1 MSNLISIILL
11 LASIGMFVFYINP
24 LYTGATGE
32 KDFAARSIQELKADD
47 TQYVDALD
55 RTTKYELTRQNLLNI
70 SRSISSA
77 DRAKLAKL
85 LPDQIDTVRLII
97 DVSDVAD
104 NYNLFLQN
112 IGISGEAEGSQSKSK
127 AQPAG
132 GSLLAQGN
140 TKYDSITLSFSV
152 TGSYDDFFSFITDL
166 EQSLRLVDIISVSF
180 SSTGAVDSQKYDFT
194 VQTYKLKQ

>member
-11 LASIGMFVFYINP
+11 LVSIGMFAFYINP
-24 LYTGATGE
+24 LYTGSTGE
-32 KDFAARSIQELKADD
+32 KDFAVRSIQELKADD
-47 TQYVDALD
+47 TQYIDALD

-104 NYNLFLQN
+104 NHNLVLQN
-112 IGISGEAEGSQSKSK
+112 IGISGEAEGNQSKTK
-127 AQPAG
+127 AQPTG

-166 EQSLRLVDIISVSF
+166 EQSLRLVDIISVNF
-180 SSTGAVDSQKYDFT
+180 SSTGATDLQKYDFT